1 MSIPN
6 PFHHGEQLVQQRLGE
21 VEIAQRN
28 GRIIADKMIPG
39 ALEFIEEQPM
49 VVLGSVG
56 NAYGNPSGQ
65 RQNVWASVLFGSPG
79 FMTTVDQSTV
89 EFDLNQAICNSLDPF
104 WTNIKHNPQIG
115 ILVIELATR
124 RRLRINGEVTFLSET
139 ELQLNVCES
148 YPNCPKYIQRRHITR
163 NHKSTSPLKAA
174 RTGLTLSPE
183 QSAFI
188 ATADTFFVASA
199 HPIRGVDASHRGGN
213 PGFVRVLDDCT
224 LRIPDYAG
232 NSMFNTLGNFVENPH
247 AGLIFLDFE
256 RDVSVQIIGRP
267 EILWE
272 LDDPTNET
280 NGTRRYWTLLVEQWL
295 ELSLPQSFG
304 WELLDYSPYNPS

>member
-1 MSIPN
+1 
-6 PFHHGEQLVQQRLGE
+6 

-28 GRIIADKMIPG
+28 GRIIADKIIPG
-39 ALEFIEEQPM
+39 ALKFIEQQPM

-56 NAYGNPSGQ
+56 DREATHNEY

-79 FMTTVDQSTV
+79 FMTAVDQSTV

-104 WTNIKHNPQIG
+104 WTNIEHNPQIG
-115 ILVIELATR
+115 MLVIELATR
-124 RRLRINGEVTFLSET
+124 RRLRINGEVTRLSET
-139 ELQLNVCES
+139 RLRLNVSES
-148 YPNCPKYIQRRHITR
+148 YPNCPKYIQRHHITR

-174 RTGLTLSPE
+174 RTGLTLSAE
-183 QSAFI
+183 QQAFI

-213 PGFVRVLDDCT
+213 PGFVRVLDDRT
-224 LRIPDYAG
+224 LRIPDYPG

-256 RDVSVQIIGRP
+256 RGVSVQIIGRP
-267 EILWE
+267 EILWD
-272 LDDPTNET
+272 LDEPTHET
-280 NGTRRYWTLLVEQWL
+280 NGTRRYWTLAVEQWL
-295 ELSLPQSFG
+295 ESSLPQLFD

>member
-1 MSIPN
+1 MSIAN
-6 PFHHGEQLVQQRLGE
+6 PFHDGEQLIQQRFGE

-28 GRIIADKMIPG
+28 GRIIADKIIPG
-39 ALEFIEEQPM
+39 ALKFIEQQPM
-49 VVLGSVG
+49 VVLGSVDV
-56 NAYGNPSGQ
+56 SE
-65 RQNVWASVLFGSPG
+65 NVWASILFGSPG
-79 FMTTVDQSTV
+79 FISAVDQSTV
-89 EFDLNQAICNSLDPF
+89 KFDLNQAVCNKQDPF
-104 WTNIKHNPQIG
+104 WTNIEHNPQIG
-115 ILVIELATR
+115 MLVIELATR
-124 RRLRINGEVTFLSET
+124 RRLRINGEVSLSET
-139 ELQLNVCES
+139 KLHLNVWES

-163 NHKSTSPLKAA
+163 NHKTTTSKEA
-174 RTGLTLSPE
+174 RTGLTLSAE

-188 ATADTFFVASA
+188 ANADTFFVASA

-213 PGFVRVLDDCT
+213 PGFVRVLDDRT
-224 LRIPDYAG
+224 LRIPDYVG

-256 RDVSVQIIGRP
+256 RDVSLQLIGRP

-280 NGTRRYWTLLVEQWL
+280 NGTRRYWTLFVEQWL
-295 ELSLPQSFG
+295 ETSLSQSFR

>member
-1 MSIPN
+1 MSIAN
-6 PFHHGEQLVQQRLGE
+6 PFHDGEQLVQQRLGE

-28 GRIIADKMIPG
+28 GRIIADKIIPG
-39 ALEFIEEQPM
+39 ALKFIEQQPM

-56 NAYGNPSGQ
+56 IS
-65 RQNVWASVLFGSPG
+65 QNVWASVLFGSPG
-79 FMTTVDQSTV
+79 FMTAVDQSTV
-89 EFDLNQAICNSLDPF
+89 EFDLNQAVCNSLDPF
-104 WTNIKHNPQIG
+104 WTNIEHNPQIG
-115 ILVIELATR
+115 MLVIELATR
-124 RRLRINGEVTFLSET
+124 RRLRINGEVTRLSET
-139 ELQLNVCES
+139 RLRLNVWES

-163 NHKSTSPLKAA
+163 NHKSTSPLKEA
-174 RTGLTLSPE
+174 RTGLTLSAE
-183 QSAFI
+183 QSALI
-188 ATADTFFVASA
+188 GTADTFFVASA

-213 PGFVRVLDDCT
+213 PGFVRVLDDRT

-256 RDVSVQIIGRP
+256 RYVSLQLIGRP

-280 NGTRRYWTLLVEQWL
+280 NGTRRYWTLFVEQWL
-295 ELSLPQSFG
+295 ETSLSQSFC
-304 WELLDYSPYNPS
+304 WELLDYSPYNP